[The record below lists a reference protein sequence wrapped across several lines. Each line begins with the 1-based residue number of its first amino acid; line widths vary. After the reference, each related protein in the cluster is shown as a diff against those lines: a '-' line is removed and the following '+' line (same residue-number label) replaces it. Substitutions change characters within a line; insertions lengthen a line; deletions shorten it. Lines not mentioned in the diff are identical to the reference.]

1 MLLDYSTF
9 TSFSGPT
16 VISPTLV
23 QVLLPCFQYTS
34 SLLLLSLILA
44 VKKNIENMS
53 LQFYLR
59 C

>member
-1 MLLDYSTF
+1 MLLDYSNF

-34 SLLLLSLILA
+34 SLLLLGLILA
-44 VKKNIENMS
+44 VKKT
-53 LQFYLR
+53 LKT
-59 C
+59 